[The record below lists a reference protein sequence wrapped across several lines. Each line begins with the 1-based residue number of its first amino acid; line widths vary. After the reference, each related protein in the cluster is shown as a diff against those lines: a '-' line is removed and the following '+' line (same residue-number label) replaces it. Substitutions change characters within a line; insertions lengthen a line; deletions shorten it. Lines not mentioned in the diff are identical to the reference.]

1 MPDITIAVD
10 KEMLARLEVYRRQQD
25 VGALE
30 EALRC
35 LILTLP
41 LPPEWNEAR
50 HAAVMERL
58 ELSQRRARQA
68 IINRAKCEG
77 AW

>member
-1 MPDITIAVD
+1 MPEITITLND
-10 KEMLARLEVYRRQQD
+10 ELLASLEAFRCKRF
-25 VGALE
+25 APTLE
-30 EALRC
+30 EALRR

-41 LPPEWNEAR
+41 SGPEWSDKR
-50 HAAVMERL
+50 HIAVMERL